1 MNSNTNTNTN
11 NHLCC
16 ICKTDYRPTALVDL
30 QELGR
35 GHYHCYISKYHP
47 DKIAPW
53 ERDEDAR
60 PQSFLAARRLQLQSD
75 TASQSKPIYRNHY
88 RNNLNLNDPIQS
100 RIAASSP

>member
-1 MNSNTNTNTN
+1 MSKRDYYEILGLT
-11 NHLCC
+11 
-16 ICKTDYRPTALVDL
+16 KTASTEDIKKAYRQLA
-30 QELGR
+30 
-35 GHYHCYISKYHP
+35 SKYHP
-47 DKIAPW
+47 DKIGPW

-60 PQSFLAARRLQLQSD
+60 LQSFLAARRLQLQSD